1 MDPEEIDLSRTGS
14 LGVRHLRD
22 FLAYARDGLRA
33 LHASV
38 AVDPLADCESPFEQD
53 VLSVCESLGWRMD
66 RQVGCSGYR
75 IDLAVRDPALPGRH
89 VLGIECD
96 GATYHSAATARD
108 RDRLRQAV
116 LENLGWTLHRIWS
129 TDWRVARDAEI
140 ARLRQAYE
148 AAVARP
154 RRPAGRGA
162 NCELKPPEAV
172 AESSVPPPPS
182 APATQA
188 RVGAAVPPRVMG
200 EPIDPALVTQA
211 MRRDAI
217 VAVLHASGAMP
228 TDALIRAAANHVGH
242 QRVGS
247 RIRSTFEVALQHLL
261 EVGAVRVLGDRIAL
275 GGLS

>member
-1 MDPEEIDLSRTGS
+1 MGLFFSSSRHPPYPSAPHYPLRIPTKPNSQSEG
-14 LGVRHLRD
+14 RH
-22 FLAYARDGLRA
+22 
-33 LHASV
+33 
-38 AVDPLADCESPFEQD
+38 DPLADCESPFEQD

-162 NCELKPPEAV
+162 NCELKAPEAAV
-172 AESSVPPPPS
+172 EPS
-182 APATQA
+182 APPGPSSVES
-188 RVGAAVPPRVMG
+188 RVGGTVRPRVLG

-247 RIRSTFEVALQHLL
+247 RIRSAFEVALRQLL
-261 EVGAVRVLGDRIAL
+261 DVGAVRALGDRIAL
-275 GGLS
+275 GG